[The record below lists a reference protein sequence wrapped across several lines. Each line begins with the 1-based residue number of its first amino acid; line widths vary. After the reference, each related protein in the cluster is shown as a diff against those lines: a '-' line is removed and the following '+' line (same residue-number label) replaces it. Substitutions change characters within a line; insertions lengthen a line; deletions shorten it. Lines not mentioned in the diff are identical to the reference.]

1 MSSLCSVV
9 LCHDLFLAIIEDAL
23 ILVLFLNQDCLGTSL
38 EVQWLGLCTSIAG
51 TRVQSPGWRKPTSTV
66 HVTWP
71 KKKKKRPFNQL
82 NRV

>member
-23 ILVLFLNQDCLGTSL
+23 ILMLFLNQDCLGTSL

-51 TRVQSPGWRKPTSTV
+51 TRVQSLGGE
-66 HVTWP
+66 
-71 KKKKKRPFNQL
+71 N
-82 NRV
+82 